1 MQTKDEIN
9 AFTNYHFTRSTKT
22 LPFKDKK
29 YLQAHRRK
37 CCTNMRVIIKFAPQ
51 IPYSNTYFARGK
63 SDMHNK
69 YVSLYLDT
77 MLSITILALSTAL
90 SSIKANRAF
99 HGSQSQQTY
108 QRCHCNFYSFYS
120 AKCYTKK
127 IIIIIISL
135 RNQLLQNSHTTT
147 IKEPLH
153 KERFHRA
160 ANKASQHHLSVT
172 RLSPMSQIQQLNKCC
187 GCTIKTCRSLFWV
200 T

>member
-1 MQTKDEIN
+1 MLYKHASDYQI
-9 AFTNYHFTRSTKT
+9 
-22 LPFKDKK
+22 
-29 YLQAHRRK
+29 
-37 CCTNMRVIIKFAPQ
+37 CPQ
-51 IPYSNTYFARGK
+51 IPCSNTYFARGK
-63 SDMHNK
+63 SNMHNK
-69 YVSLYLDT
+69 YDSLYLDT
-77 MLSITILALSTAL
+77 MLSITVLALSTAL
-90 SSIKANRAF
+90 SSIKANRAS
-99 HGSQSQQTY
+99 HGSQSQQTH

-120 AKCYTKK
+120 AKCYITK
-127 IIIIIISL
+127 IIIISL

-160 ANKASQHHLSVT
+160 ANKASQCHLSVT